1 MFKALVAALPQARHT
16 LWKKAS
22 RRLLKLRHRLTGA
35 SEDEQVRSERRLRG
49 REQYKTLRRADVA
62 VVSYG
67 KSGRTWLRVMVSRLY
82 QQVYGLPDTALLGF
96 DNFHHMNPAVPRIFF
111 THDNY
116 IGDYT
121 GNTDS
126 KRDFAG
132 TRVVLMVRDPRDVA
146 VSQFFQWQHR
156 MRPEKKRLNQ
166 YPPHNADISPYDFV
180 MNPDAGLPKVIEFM
194 NLWAKEMQTL
204 EAVCLVRYEDLRQNP
219 AQWLTRVA
227 EFLEIPASPEHIQ
240 EAVDYAS
247 YENMKKMESEQSFRL
262 SGGRMKPRDKANP
275 NSYKVRRAKVGGYR
289 DYFDD
294 EQVQR
299 IDALVAER
307 LDSVYRYSEASSH
320 A

>member
-1 MFKALVAALPQARHT
+1 MLKALVAALPQARHT

-22 RRLLKLRHRLTGA
+22 RRLLKLRHRLIGA

-49 REQYKTLRRADVA
+49 REQYKTLHRADVA

-96 DNFHHMNPAVPRIFF
+96 DNFHHMNRAIPKIFF

-126 KRDFAG
+126 KCDFAG
-132 TRVVLMVRDPRDVA
+132 TQVVLMVRDPRDVA

-180 MNPDAGLPKVIEFM
+180 MDPVAGLPKVIDFM

-204 EAVCLVRYEDLRQNP
+204 EAVCLVRYEDLRRDP
-219 AQWLTRVA
+219 VHWLSRVA
-227 EFLEIPASPEHIQ
+227 EFLKLPASAGQIQ

-262 SGGRMKPRDKANP
+262 SGGRMKPRDRANP
-275 NSYKVRRAKVGGYR
+275 DSYKVRRAKVGGYR

-294 EQVQR
+294 EQVRQ
-299 IDALVAER
+299 IDALVAKR
-307 LDSVYRYSEASSH
+307 LDPVYRYSEASNH

>member
-1 MFKALVAALPQARHT
+1 MLKALVAALPQARHT

-22 RRLLKLRHRLTGA
+22 RRLLQLRHRLTGA

-49 REQYKTLRRADVA
+49 REQHKTLRRADVA

-67 KSGRTWLRVMVSRLY
+67 KSGRTWLRVMLSRLY

-96 DNFHHMNPAVPRIFF
+96 DNFHHMNRAIPKIFF

-132 TRVVLMVRDPRDVA
+132 TQVVLMVRDPRDVA

-166 YPPHNADISPYDFV
+166 YPPHNAEISPYDFV
-180 MNPDAGLPKVIEFM
+180 MDTGAGLPKVIEFM

-204 EAVCLVRYEDLRQNP
+204 ESVCLVRYEDLRREP
-219 AQWLTRVA
+219 IQWLTRVA
-227 EFLEIPASPEHIQ
+227 EFLEISASADQLQ

-275 NSYKVRRAKVGGYR
+275 DSYKVRRAKVGGYR
-289 DYFDD
+289 DYFSDQ
-294 EQVQR
+294 QVQR
-299 IDALVAER
+299 INALVTER
-307 LDSVYRYSEASSH
+307 LDPVYGYSRDSSH

>member
-1 MFKALVAALPQARHT
+1 MLKALVAALPQARHT

-35 SEDEQVRSERRLRG
+35 SEDEQVGSERRLRG

-96 DNFHHMNPAVPRIFF
+96 DNFHHMNRAIPKIFF

-132 TRVVLMVRDPRDVA
+132 TQVVLMVRDPRDVA

-180 MNPDAGLPKVIEFM
+180 MDPGAGLPKVIDFM
-194 NLWAKEMQTL
+194 NLWAKEMQSL
-204 EAVCLVRYEDLRQNP
+204 EAVCLVRYEDLRQDP
-219 AQWLTRVA
+219 IHWLTRVA
-227 EFLEIPASPEHIQ
+227 EFLKIPASAEQIQ

-275 NSYKVRRAKVGGYR
+275 DSYKVRRAKVGGYR

-294 EQVQR
+294 EQVRQ

-307 LDSVYRYSEASSH
+307 LDPVYRYSEASSH